1 MEARRCQSHA
11 KGGRQQLLSSA
22 EHAADK
28 YCLAMPV
35 SLQCLKQHVVTKS
48 AEALPTNTTEFSIGD
63 NLGDVADDAAGDVDE
78 SKRVPNPI
86 NPIQPK
92 PIQPNYWQ
100 PYSRLIYLVRIRM
113 ARWRLR

>member
-35 SLQCLKQHVVTKS
+35 SLVLQCLEQDTSVEILSVEILS
-48 AEALPTNTTEFSIGD
+48 YAV
-63 NLGDVADDAAGDVDE
+63 LGKANGYEKCGSLADE
-78 SKRVPNPI
+78 YHRVF
-86 NPIQPK
+86 
-92 PIQPNYWQ
+92 YW
-100 PYSRLIYLVRIRM
+100 
-113 ARWRLR
+113 